1 MKYPDSA
8 TRKRDLLLKPLLSI
22 LLLAG
27 LTIGTF
33 LVSYQKWMSDLTQ
46 KVEMQHRQNIMQIV
60 MVARNTVEPV
70 MVRFRSGGIGRA
82 EAIKEIRSLLRR
94 MTYRDEYGNNYVFM
108 SSYNGKMLVQPYEPQ
123 KEMTSQWDLRD
134 IHGLYIIRELVR
146 AAKTSPGG
154 SFVKYYY
161 FLPGVHSAQE
171 KLAYVVGLP
180 ELECYIGTGMY
191 MQMAILEQSEILK
204 RVKYGAL
211 WLFIV
216 LLIPL
221 SVSILFILNRNR
233 LLLAEISSR
242 EKAEDELKMSEEKYR
257 SIFEN
262 VPQGLYQTAPDGRF
276 LSANVTMARMYGYET
291 PEDMIKNTYN
301 VGEQFYADPG
311 RRGLFLKTMKE
322 YGRVEKF
329 ITRFRRRNG
338 TFFWGSNNS
347 RAVKDSNGG
356 ILYYEG
362 SIEDITTLVEAEA
375 RARQSEE
382 KFSKVF
388 MTSPEGIAITRLAD
402 GKLLDVNPGFEK
414 ITGWGRDEIVGRTSL
429 GIGFWD
435 DPDTR
440 QVMLDDLQS
449 VGIILYRDFR
459 FRCKDRTL
467 RSGVYSAKT
476 ITIADEECLVF
487 AMQDLTDRKHMEE
500 EQRRLEQQLFQSQK
514 MDAIGKLA
522 GGVAHDFNNILTG
535 IQGLV
540 SLMLINKSHDETSE
554 NRLLRIE
561 EQVKRGADLTRRLLD
576 LARESVHEKKPV
588 SIHELISRSTQLF
601 TETTKGIEFN
611 LNMQSGL
618 FHVEAD
624 SGQIEQ
630 VLLNLFINADHAM
643 PDGGTITVQTTN
655 MALQEQDARIF
666 EISPGDY
673 IRISIADTGTGI
685 DSETLKRIFE
695 PFFTTKADRGGTG
708 LGLASAYGIIRNHGG
723 IINAY
728 SEPGYGTTF
737 NIYLPLSAKDVEG
750 AAELQGK
757 ELFYGEGNILIID
770 DEKPI
775 LEAASEML
783 NILGYSVLQA
793 LNGQEGIDI
802 YNEKG
807 DSIDLVILD
816 MIMPGISG
824 SQVLKNLREINPGVK
839 VIISSGHIMQ
849 GESLKVKEYEF
860 NSFMQKPYS
869 IIDLSRIVYEA
880 LKEPSL

>member
-276 LSANVTMARMYGYET
+276 LSANMTMARMYGYET

-356 ILYYEG
+356 I
-362 SIEDITTLVEAEA
+362 
-375 RARQSEE
+375 
-382 KFSKVF
+382 
-388 MTSPEGIAITRLAD
+388 
-402 GKLLDVNPGFEK
+402 
-414 ITGWGRDEIVGRTSL
+414 
-429 GIGFWD
+429 
-435 DPDTR
+435 
-440 QVMLDDLQS
+440 
-449 VGIILYRDFR
+449 
-459 FRCKDRTL
+459 
-467 RSGVYSAKT
+467 VY
-476 ITIADEECLVF
+476 
-487 AMQDLTDRKHMEE
+487 
-500 EQRRLEQQLFQSQK
+500 
-514 MDAIGKLA
+514 
-522 GGVAHDFNNILTG
+522 
-535 IQGLV
+535 
-540 SLMLINKSHDETSE
+540 
-554 NRLLRIE
+554 
-561 EQVKRGADLTRRLLD
+561 
-576 LARESVHEKKPV
+576 
-588 SIHELISRSTQLF
+588 
-601 TETTKGIEFN
+601 
-611 LNMQSGL
+611 
-618 FHVEAD
+618 
-624 SGQIEQ
+624 
-630 VLLNLFINADHAM
+630 
-643 PDGGTITVQTTN
+643 
-655 MALQEQDARIF
+655 
-666 EISPGDY
+666 
-673 IRISIADTGTGI
+673 
-685 DSETLKRIFE
+685 
-695 PFFTTKADRGGTG
+695 
-708 LGLASAYGIIRNHGG
+708 
-723 IINAY
+723 
-728 SEPGYGTTF
+728 
-737 NIYLPLSAKDVEG
+737 
-750 AAELQGK
+750 
-757 ELFYGEGNILIID
+757 
-770 DEKPI
+770 
-775 LEAASEML
+775 
-783 NILGYSVLQA
+783 
-793 LNGQEGIDI
+793 
-802 YNEKG
+802 
-807 DSIDLVILD
+807 
-816 MIMPGISG
+816 
-824 SQVLKNLREINPGVK
+824 
-839 VIISSGHIMQ
+839 
-849 GESLKVKEYEF
+849 
-860 NSFMQKPYS
+860 
-869 IIDLSRIVYEA
+869 
-880 LKEPSL
+880 